1 MENIVIIGS
10 GPAGLTAGIYA
21 GRAMLNPLLIA
32 GQAMG
37 GQAASTDEIENYPG
51 FPEGISGP
59 ELAQL
64 FQRQA
69 EKFGTR
75 IEYDTVTSVDFS
87 KHPFKITTYGGEIE
101 AKAVIVCTGVSP
113 RKMGVPG
120 EKELAGRGVSYCA
133 TCDGFFYRDKVVAVV
148 GGGDAAVEE
157 GLFLTRFARQ
167 VHLIHRRNRL
177 RANASAQKR
186 AEQSDKMNFVWNSV
200 VTEIIGGERVTG
212 IKLQNVETG
221 EESVLPVDGVFT
233 YIGQVPKT
241 DLFQGQLEM
250 DEGGFI
256 VTDRRMHTSVPG
268 VYAAGDVQDHVLAQ
282 VVTAAGSGAIAAME
296 AERFLAEL
304 EGEAYPEREHG
315 E

>member
-51 FPEGISGP
+51 FPEGITGP

-101 AKAVIVCTGVSP
+101 AKAAIVCTGVSP
-113 RKMGVPG
+113 RKLGVPG

-157 GLFLTRFARQ
+157 GLFLTRFAKQ

-200 VTEIIGGERVTG
+200 VTEIIGDGGVTG
-212 IKLQNVETG
+212 IKLRNVETG

-241 DLFQGQLEM
+241 DLFKGQLEM
-250 DEGGFI
+250 DEAGFI

-268 VYAAGDVQDHVLAQ
+268 VFAAGDVQDHVLAQ

>member
-51 FPEGISGP
+51 FPEGITGP

-101 AKAVIVCTGVSP
+101 AKAAIVCTGVSP
-113 RKMGVPG
+113 RKLGVPG

-157 GLFLTRFARQ
+157 GLFLTRFAKQ

-200 VTEIIGGERVTG
+200 VTEIIGDGRVTG

-241 DLFQGQLEM
+241 DLFKGQLEM
-250 DEGGFI
+250 DEAGFI

-268 VYAAGDVQDHVLAQ
+268 VFAAGDVQDHVLAQ

>member
-51 FPEGISGP
+51 FPEGITGP

-101 AKAVIVCTGVSP
+101 AKAAIVCTGVSP
-113 RKMGVPG
+113 RKLGVPG

-157 GLFLTRFARQ
+157 GLFLTRFAKQ

-200 VTEIIGGERVTG
+200 VTEIIGDGRVTG

-241 DLFQGQLEM
+241 DLFKGQLEM
-250 DEGGFI
+250 DEAGFI

-268 VYAAGDVQDHVLAQ
+268 LFAAGDVQDHVLAQ

>member
-1 MENIVIIGS
+1 MENVVIIGS

-21 GRAMLNPLLIA
+21 GRAMLSPLLIA

-37 GQAASTDEIENYPG
+37 GQAAATDEIENYPG
-51 FPEGISGP
+51 FPDGITGP

-75 IEYDTVTSVDFS
+75 IEYDLVTGVDFS
-87 KHPFKITTYGGEIE
+87 KHPFKVTTYSGEIE
-101 AKAVIVCTGVSP
+101 AKAVIICTGVSP

-120 EKELAGRGVSYCA
+120 EKELTGRGVSYCA
-133 TCDGFFYRDKVVAVV
+133 TCDGFFYRDKIVAVI

-157 GLFLTRFARQ
+157 GLFLTRFARE

-186 AEQSDKMNFVWNSV
+186 AEQSEKMRFVWNST
-200 VTEIIGGERVTG
+200 VTEVLGDERVTG
-212 IKLQNVETG
+212 LRIKNVETD

-233 YIGQVPKT
+233 YIGQIPKT
-241 DLFQGQLEM
+241 DLFHGQVEM
-250 DEGGFI
+250 DDAGFI
-256 VTDRRMHTSVPG
+256 VTDKRMHSSVPG
-268 VYAAGDVQDHVLAQ
+268 VFAAGDVQGRVLAQ